1 MDFKKF
7 LPHLIAVA
15 ALMLVAAVYF
25 APNAFNGK
33 VLSQPDNDRARAM
46 QTETRQFL
54 EKEGKA
60 PLWTNS
66 PFGGMPAYQIYSSVQ
81 GNLTKPLYKSLF
93 LWTDYTAVWA
103 QVFVAMFCMYLL
115 LSVFKADWRV
125 AIFGALAFGITSYN
139 IDIIEAGHSTK
150 MAALALA
157 PGVLAGAALI
167 FNGRLLLGGGILA
180 LFTAM
185 QLYANHVQITY
196 YSLLL
201 IGVYSLAQLIDAIRH
216 KTLINWV
223 KQNVVIGLVLLIG
236 FACNLSRLWPTYEY
250 SQETIR
256 GKSELKKD
264 AARGDGLNKDYLF
277 GWSYGVGESF
287 TLLIPHHAG
296 GGANESFKNTELY
309 KTFVRKYSQQ
319 LPPQQADQQ
328 TAALMYTGD
337 QPFVGTAIYFGA
349 IVCFL
354 FLLGAF
360 LVQGNTKWWLFAGGM
375 FMVSLA
381 WGRNFN
387 IEDWKVY
394 AAAALATGLLLFKPL
409 RERNK
414 ASIGI
419 AIGITG
425 VLAVFAA
432 ITEGSVF
439 NLNFFLYEHFPM
451 FNKFRAV
458 SMALGMGQLCFAALA
473 ALGLQKICDPDIS
486 VEQKKRALWMALGT
500 TGVLFLIAAISRSD
514 TGPRDEMLAQ
524 VPDLMSALQKDRSA
538 LWRGDAF
545 RSLGF
550 ILAAVGLIWFYLK
563 GSLKANLTVVAIA
576 LLALT
581 DHWFVCNRT
590 LDSSKYVEKKEATA
604 PPKEEA
610 FDLQIKQ
617 DKDLHYRVLDY
628 ARGKMT
634 ANAIAS
640 YFHKS
645 LSGYHAAKLQ
655 RYQDVVD
662 KYFGD
667 VYPQDE
673 RMLPGVLQLAGL
685 FNVKYLVKPTGEVV
699 PNTAALGNAWF
710 VKGWKTAPNGDEEL
724 DALARLNFRDSAVVQ
739 QSFASTLEGL
749 NIQPDSNATIR
760 LTSYHPDKMEY
771 EYSAATEQL
780 ALFSE
785 MWYPPAKGWKCY
797 LNGQPAPD
805 FIKADYLIR
814 AMRLPAGQNQKLEM
828 RFEPRSF
835 YLGETVS
842 MAASVLA
849 LLLFFGG
856 LFFWYR
862 RHPLGDPN
870 QLADVEP
877 EKKEKSARVAP
888 APPMKSAGKKKK

>member
-7 LPHLIAVA
+7 LPHIIAVGV
-15 ALMLVAAVYF
+15 LMLVSAVYF

-33 VLSQPDNDRARAM
+33 VLQQPDNDKARAM
-46 QTETRQFL
+46 QTESHAYL

-81 GNLTKPLYKSLF
+81 GNLTKPVYKSLF

-115 LSVFKADWRV
+115 LSVLKADWRV
-125 AIFGALAFGITSYN
+125 AVFGALAYGITSYN
-139 IDIIEAGHSTK
+139 VDLVEAGHSTK
-150 MAALALA
+150 MAAIALA
-157 PGVLAGAALI
+157 PGVMAGLALAFG
-167 FNGRLLLGGGILA
+167 GRLLLGGGMLA
-180 LFTAM
+180 LFLAM
-185 QLYANHVQITY
+185 QLYANHIQITY
-196 YSLLL
+196 YTLLL
-201 IGVYSLAQLIDAIRH
+201 IGVYFLIRLIDAFRH
-216 KTLINWV
+216 KAFVHWGKVAGVTALAV
-223 KQNVVIGLVLLIG
+223 TIG
-236 FACNLSRLWPTYEY
+236 FASNLSRIWPTYEY

-256 GKSELKKD
+256 GGANLSTDQNKS
-264 AARGDGLNKDYLF
+264 DGLDKDYLF
-277 GWSYGVGESF
+277 GWSCGVGESF
-287 TLLIPHHAG
+287 SLLIPHHAG
-296 GGANESFKNTELY
+296 GGAGESYKNTELY
-309 KTFVRKYSQQ
+309 KLFIRKYSQQ

-328 TAALMYTGD
+328 TGALMYTGE

-360 LVQGNTKWWLFAGGM
+360 LVPGDVKWWLLIGGA

-381 WGRNFN
+381 WG
-387 IEDWKVY
+387 KH
-394 AAAALATGLLLFKPL
+394 
-409 RERNK
+409 
-414 ASIGI
+414 
-419 AIGITG
+419 
-425 VLAVFAA
+425 
-432 ITEGSVF
+432 
-439 NLNFFLYEHFPM
+439 FFLNHILYDYFPM

-458 SMALGMGQLCFAALA
+458 TMAFGMGQMCFAALA
-473 ALGLQKICDPDIS
+473 ALGLQKLCDPDIAT
-486 VEQKKRALWMALGT
+486 ERKKSAFWKALAAV
-500 TGVLFLIAAISRSD
+500 GVLFLLAMICAPSS
-514 TGPRDEMLAQ
+514 GPRDEMLGQA
-524 VPDLMSALQKDRSA
+524 PDLLSALKQSRSD
-538 LWRGDAF
+538 LWRSDAL

-550 ILAAVGLIWFYLK
+550 ILTAAALIWFYLK
-563 GSLKANLTVVAIA
+563 GSLKASVAVGAIA

-590 LDSSKYVEKKEATA
+590 LDSGKYSDKKTATA
-604 PPKEEA
+604 RPPEA
-610 FDLQIKQ
+610 AYDLQIKQ

-634 ANAIAS
+634 TNWNTS

-655 RYQDVVD
+655 RYQDMVN

-667 VYPQDE
+667 DYPDDE
-673 RMLPGVLQLAGL
+673 RRLPGIMQLAGL
-685 FNVKYLVKPTGEVV
+685 FNVKYVVKTNGELL

-710 VKGWKTAPNGDEEL
+710 VKGWKTAANNDEEI
-724 DALARLNFRDSAVVQ
+724 AAISRLNFRDSAVIQ
-739 QSFASTLEGL
+739 QDMVAALDGL
-749 NIQPDSNATIR
+749 SIQPDSNASIR
-760 LTSYHPDKMEY
+760 LTAYHPDKMEY
-771 EYSAATEQL
+771 EYSAATDQL

-805 FIKADYLIR
+805 FIKADYLLR

-842 MAASVLA
+842 MIASALA

-856 LFFWYR
+856 LFLWYR

-870 QLADVEP
+870 RLADIEAEKVER
-877 EKKEKSARVAP
+877 AAP
-888 APPMKSAGKKKK
+888 AKPAAVKKGKK

>member
-7 LPHLIAVA
+7 LPHLIAVS

-33 VLSQPDNDRARAM
+33 VLSQPDNDRARAL

-54 EKEGKA
+54 EKDGKA

-81 GNLTKPLYKSLF
+81 GNLTKPVYKSLF
-93 LWTDYTAVWA
+93 LWTDYTAAWA

-139 IDIIEAGHSTK
+139 VDIIEAGHSTK
-150 MAALALA
+150 MAALSLA

-167 FNGRLLLGGGILA
+167 FNGRLLLGGGMLA

-201 IGVYSLAQLIDAIRH
+201 IGIYSLAQLVDAIRH
-216 KTLINWV
+216 KTLVNWV
-223 KQNVVIGLVLLIG
+223 KQNVVVGLVLIIG

-264 AARGDGLNKDYLF
+264 EARGDGLNKDYLF

-296 GGANESFKNTELY
+296 GGGNESYKNTELY
-309 KTFVRKYSQQ
+309 KTFLRKYSQQ

-354 FLLGAF
+354 FLIGAF
-360 LVQGNTKWWLFAGGM
+360 LVQGNTKWWLLAGGI

-381 WGRNFN
+381 WGRNFFLN
-387 IEDWKVY
+387 H
-394 AAAALATGLLLFKPL
+394 LLYDYL
-409 RERNK
+409 
-414 ASIGI
+414 
-419 AIGITG
+419 
-425 VLAVFAA
+425 
-432 ITEGSVF
+432 
-439 NLNFFLYEHFPM
+439 PM

-486 VEQKKRALWMALGT
+486 VERKKRALWMALGT

-514 TGPRDEMLAQ
+514 SGPRDEMLAQ
-524 VPDLMSALQKDRSA
+524 VPDLMSALQNDRSA
-538 LWRGDAF
+538 LWRGDAL

-563 GSLKANLTVVAIA
+563 GSLKANLTVIAIA

-590 LDSSKYVEKKEATA
+590 LDSSNYVAKKEATA
-604 PPKEEA
+604 PPKEEV

-634 ANAIAS
+634 VNAAAS

-667 VYPQDE
+667 VYPEDE
-673 RMLPGVLQLAGL
+673 KYLPGILQLAGL
-685 FNVKYLVKPTGEVV
+685 FNVKYLVKPTGEVI
-699 PNTAALGNAWF
+699 PNAAALGNAWF
-710 VKGWKTAPNGDEEL
+710 VKGWKTAPNGDDEL
-724 DALARLNFRDSAVVQ
+724 NALARLNFRDSAVVQ

-870 QLADVEP
+870 QLTDIEP
-877 EKKEKSARVAP
+877 EKKEKPARVAP
-888 APPMKSAGKKKK
+888 APPAKSAGKKKK

>member
-7 LPHLIAVA
+7 LPHLIAVVV
-15 ALMLVAAVYF
+15 LMFVSAVYF

-33 VLSQPDNDRARAM
+33 VLQQPDNDKARAM
-46 QTETRQFL
+46 QTESVEYL

-66 PFGGMPAYQIYSSVQ
+66 PFGGMPAYQIYSSVK
-81 GNLTKPLYKSLF
+81 GNLTKPVYKSLF

-115 LSVFKADWRV
+115 LSVLKADWRV
-125 AIFGALAFGITSYN
+125 AIFGAFAFGITSYN
-139 IDIIEAGHSTK
+139 VDLIEAGHSTK
-150 MAALALA
+150 MAAIALA
-157 PGVLAGAALI
+157 PGIMAGLVLA
-167 FNGRLLLGGGILA
+167 FNGRLLLGSGLMA
-180 LFTAM
+180 LFVSM
-185 QLYANHVQITY
+185 QLYANHIQITY
-196 YSLLL
+196 YTLLL
-201 IGVYSLAQLIDAIRH
+201 VGIYFLFQLADAVRH
-216 KTLINWV
+216 KIIVDWGKRTIVCCLA
-223 KQNVVIGLVLLIG
+223 LAIG
-236 FACNLSRLWPTYEY
+236 FASNLSRIWPTYEY

-256 GKSELKKD
+256 GKSELSKAVEK
-264 AARGDGLNKDYLF
+264 GDGLDKDYLF
-277 GWSYGVGESF
+277 GWSCGVCESF

-296 GGANESFKNTELY
+296 GGASESYKNTELY
-309 KTFVRKYSQQ
+309 KTLTRKYSQQ
-319 LPPQQADQQ
+319 LPPAQADQQ
-328 TAALMYTGD
+328 AAVLMYTGD

-360 LVQGNTKWWLFAGGM
+360 LVPGNAKWWLLTGGF

-381 WGRNFN
+381 WG
-387 IEDWKVY
+387 KH
-394 AAAALATGLLLFKPL
+394 
-409 RERNK
+409 
-414 ASIGI
+414 
-419 AIGITG
+419 
-425 VLAVFAA
+425 
-432 ITEGSVF
+432 
-439 NLNFFLYEHFPM
+439 FFLNHLLYDYFPM

-458 SMALGMGQLCFAALA
+458 TMAFGMGQLCFAALA
-473 ALGLQKICDPDIS
+473 ALGLQKLCDPDIS
-486 VEQKKRALWMALGT
+486 VERKKRALWMALGA
-500 TGVLFLIAAISRSD
+500 TGLLFLLAMICAPSS
-514 TGPRDEMLAQ
+514 GKNDEMLAQ
-524 VPDLMSALQKDRSA
+524 APDLLAALKKDRST
-538 LWRGDAF
+538 LWRSDAI
-545 RSLGF
+545 RSIGF
-550 ILAAVGLIWFYLK
+550 ILVAAGLIWFYLK
-563 GSLKANLTVVAIA
+563 GNLKASLTVGAIA

-590 LDSSKYVEKKEATA
+590 LDSGKYVNKKEAIA
-604 PPKEEA
+604 PPKEEPY
-610 FDLQIKQ
+610 DLQIKQ

-634 ANAIAS
+634 TNWNTS

-655 RYQDVVD
+655 RYQDIVE

-673 RMLPGVLQLAGL
+673 RLLPGILQLAGL
-685 FNVKYLVKPTGEVV
+685 FNVKYLVKPTGELV
-699 PNTAALGNAWF
+699 PNAAALGNAWF
-710 VKGWKTAPNGDEEL
+710 VKGWKTAANGDDEL
-724 DALARLNFRDSAVVQ
+724 NALSRLNFRDSAVVQ
-739 QSFASTLEGL
+739 QSFASALEGL
-749 NIQPDSNATIR
+749 NIQPDSNAVIR
-760 LTSYHPDKMEY
+760 LTAYHPDKMEY
-771 EYSAATEQL
+771 EYSAATDQL

-785 MWYPPAKGWKCY
+785 MYYPPAKGWKCY

-842 MAASVLA
+842 MAASILA

-870 QLADVEP
+870 QLADIEP
-877 EKKEKSARVAP
+877 ERKAEKPVRPAPVAP
-888 APPMKSAGKKKK
+888 AKGGGKKKR

>member
-7 LPHLIAVA
+7 LPHLIAIA
-15 ALMLVAAVYF
+15 ALMLVSAVYF

-33 VLSQPDNDRARAM
+33 VLQQPDNDRARAM
-46 QTETRQFL
+46 STESRQYL

-66 PFGGMPAYQIYSSVQ
+66 PFGGMPAYQIYSPVQ
-81 GNLTKPLYKSLF
+81 GNLTTPVYKSLF
-93 LWTDYTAVWA
+93 LWTDYTAAWA

-115 LSVFKADWRV
+115 LSVLKADWRV

-139 IDIIEAGHSTK
+139 VDIIEAGHSTK

-157 PGVLAGAALI
+157 PGVLAGVVLA
-167 FNGRLLLGGGILA
+167 FNGRLLLGGGLAA
-180 LFTAM
+180 LFAAM
-185 QLYANHVQITY
+185 QLNANHVQITY
-196 YSLLL
+196 YTLLL
-201 IGVYSLAQLIDAIRH
+201 IGIYFLAQLAGAVRH
-216 KTLINWV
+216 KAFADWGKAL
-223 KQNVVIGLVLLIG
+223 VVTGLALAIG
-236 FACNLSRLWPTYEY
+236 FACNLSRLWPTWEY
-250 SQETIR
+250 SKETIR
-256 GKSELKKD
+256 GKSELQKN
-264 AARGDGLNKDYLF
+264 AARGDGLDKDYLF
-277 GWSYGVGESF
+277 GWSYGVCESF

-296 GGANESFKNTELY
+296 GGGNESYKNTELY
-309 KTFVRKYSQQ
+309 KTLVRNYSQQ

-328 TAALMYTGD
+328 AAVLMYTGD

-354 FLLGAF
+354 ALLAAF
-360 LVQGNTKWWLFAGGM
+360 LVTSNAKWWLLTGGV

-381 WGRNFN
+381 WG
-387 IEDWKVY
+387 K
-394 AAAALATGLLLFKPL
+394 
-409 RERNK
+409 
-414 ASIGI
+414 
-419 AIGITG
+419 
-425 VLAVFAA
+425 
-432 ITEGSVF
+432 
-439 NLNFFLYEHFPM
+439 NFFLNDLLYDYFPM

-473 ALGLQKICDPDIS
+473 ALGLQKLSDPDIA
-486 VEQKKRALWMALGT
+486 VERKKRALWTALGA
-500 TGVLFLIAAISRSD
+500 TGLLFLVAMMCVPDS
-514 TGPRDEMLAQ
+514 GKNDEMLTQA
-524 VPDLMSALQKDRSA
+524 PDLLKALKKDRAA
-538 LWRGDAF
+538 LWRADAL
-545 RSLGF
+545 RSIGF
-550 ILAAVGLIWFYLK
+550 ILAVAVLLWFYLK
-563 GSLKANLTVVAIA
+563 GTLKANLTVGAIA

-581 DHWFVCNRT
+581 DHWFICNRT
-590 LDSSKYVEKKEATA
+590 LDSSKYKDKKETIA
-604 PPKEEA
+604 PPAPED

-634 ANAIAS
+634 GNATAS

-655 RYQDVVD
+655 RYQDVVE

-673 RMLPGVLQLAGL
+673 RLLPGILRMAGL
-685 FNVKYLVKPTGEVV
+685 FNVKYLVKPNGEVV
-699 PNTAALGNAWF
+699 PNAAALGNAWL
-710 VKGWKTAPNGDEEL
+710 VKGWKTAANGDDEL
-724 DALARLNFRDSAVVQ
+724 NALARLDFRDTAVVQ
-739 QSFASTLEGL
+739 QSFANALEGL

-760 LTSYHPDKMEY
+760 LTAYHPDKMEY

-814 AMRLPAGQNQKLEM
+814 AMRLPPGQNQKLEM
-828 RFEPRSF
+828 RFEPQSF
-835 YLGETVS
+835 YLGETIS
-842 MAASVLA
+842 MIASALA

-856 LFFWYR
+856 LFLWYR

-870 QLADVEP
+870 QLTDIEP
-877 EKKEKSARVAP
+877 EKKEKPARATPAAP
-888 APPMKSAGKKKK
+888 AKKGEGKKKR

>member
-7 LPHLIAVA
+7 LPHLIAVVV
-15 ALMLVAAVYF
+15 LMFVSAVYF

-33 VLSQPDNDRARAM
+33 VLQQPDNDKARAM
-46 QTETRQFL
+46 QTESVEYL

-66 PFGGMPAYQIYSSVQ
+66 PFGGMPAYQIYSSVK
-81 GNLTKPLYKSLF
+81 GNLTKPVYKSLF

-115 LSVFKADWRV
+115 LSVLKADWRV
-125 AIFGALAFGITSYN
+125 AIFGAFAFGITSYN
-139 IDIIEAGHSTK
+139 VDLIEAGHSTK
-150 MAALALA
+150 MAAIALA
-157 PGVLAGAALI
+157 PGIMAGLVLA
-167 FNGRLLLGGGILA
+167 FNGRLLLGSGLMA
-180 LFTAM
+180 LFVSM
-185 QLYANHVQITY
+185 QLYANHIQITY
-196 YSLLL
+196 YTLLL
-201 IGVYSLAQLIDAIRH
+201 VGIYFLFQLADAVRH
-216 KTLINWV
+216 KIIVDWGKRTIVCCLA
-223 KQNVVIGLVLLIG
+223 LAIG
-236 FACNLSRLWPTYEY
+236 FASNLSRIWPTYEY

-256 GKSELKKD
+256 GKSELSKAVEK
-264 AARGDGLNKDYLF
+264 GDGLDKDYLF
-277 GWSYGVGESF
+277 GWSCGVCESF

-296 GGANESFKNTELY
+296 GGASESYKNTELY
-309 KTFVRKYSQQ
+309 KTLTRKYSQQ
-319 LPPQQADQQ
+319 LPPAQADQQ
-328 TAALMYTGD
+328 AAVLMYTGD

-360 LVQGNTKWWLFAGGM
+360 LVPGNAKWWLLTGGF

-381 WGRNFN
+381 WG
-387 IEDWKVY
+387 KH
-394 AAAALATGLLLFKPL
+394 
-409 RERNK
+409 
-414 ASIGI
+414 
-419 AIGITG
+419 
-425 VLAVFAA
+425 
-432 ITEGSVF
+432 
-439 NLNFFLYEHFPM
+439 FFLNHLLYDYFPM

-458 SMALGMGQLCFAALA
+458 TMAFGMGQLCFAALA
-473 ALGLQKICDPDIS
+473 ALGLQKLCDPDIS
-486 VEQKKRALWMALGT
+486 VERKKRALWMALGA
-500 TGVLFLIAAISRSD
+500 TGLLFLLAMICAPSS
-514 TGPRDEMLAQ
+514 GKNDEMLAQ
-524 VPDLMSALQKDRSA
+524 APDLLAALKKDRST
-538 LWRGDAF
+538 LWRSDAI
-545 RSLGF
+545 RSIGF
-550 ILAAVGLIWFYLK
+550 ILVAAGLIWFYLK
-563 GSLKANLTVVAIA
+563 GNLKASLTVGAIA

-590 LDSSKYVEKKEATA
+590 LDSGKYVNKKEAIA

-610 FDLQIKQ
+610 YDLQIKQ

-634 ANAIAS
+634 TNWNTS

-655 RYQDVVD
+655 RYQDIVE

-673 RMLPGVLQLAGL
+673 RLLPGILQLAGL
-685 FNVKYLVKPTGEVV
+685 FNVKYLVKPTGELV
-699 PNTAALGNAWF
+699 PNAAALGNAWF
-710 VKGWKTAPNGDEEL
+710 VKGWKTAANGDDEL
-724 DALARLNFRDSAVVQ
+724 NALSRLNFRDSAVVQ
-739 QSFASTLEGL
+739 QSFASALEGL
-749 NIQPDSNATIR
+749 NIQPDSNAVIR
-760 LTSYHPDKMEY
+760 LTAYHPDKMEY
-771 EYSAATEQL
+771 EYSAATDQL

-785 MWYPPAKGWKCY
+785 MYYPPAKGWKCY

-842 MAASVLA
+842 MAASILA

-870 QLADVEP
+870 QLADIEP
-877 EKKEKSARVAP
+877 ERKAEKPVRPAPVAP
-888 APPMKSAGKKKK
+888 AKGGGKKKR

>member
-1 MDFKKF
+1 MKFKKL
-7 LPHLIAVA
+7 LPHLIAVG
-15 ALMLVAAVYF
+15 ALLLVSAVYF

-33 VLSQPDNDRARAM
+33 ILSQPDNDKARAM

-66 PFGGMPAYQIYSSVQ
+66 PFGGMPAYQIQSAVK
-81 GNLTKPLYKSLF
+81 GNLTKPVFKSLF
-93 LWTDYTAVWA
+93 LWTDYTAAWA

-115 LSVFKADWRV
+115 LSVLKTDWRV

-139 IDIIEAGHSTK
+139 VDILEAGHSTK

-157 PGVLAGAALI
+157 PGLLAGAVLV
-167 FNGRLLLGGGILA
+167 FNGRLWLGGGVLA
-180 LFTAM
+180 MFSSI

-196 YSLLL
+196 YTLLL
-201 IGVYSLAQLIDAIRH
+201 IGIYFLAQLAEAVRH
-216 KTLINWV
+216 KAFLPLGKSLAATGFALA
-223 KQNVVIGLVLLIG
+223 LG
-236 FACNLSRLWPTYEY
+236 FACNTSRLWPTWEY
-250 SQETIR
+250 GKETIR

-264 AARGDGLNKDYLF
+264 AERGDGLDKDYLF

-296 GGANESFKNTELY
+296 GGANESYKNTELY
-309 KTFVRKYSQQ
+309 KVFTRKYSQQ
-319 LPPQQADQQ
+319 IPPQQADQQ
-328 TAALMYTGD
+328 AGALMYTGD

-360 LVQGNTKWWLFAGGM
+360 LVPGNVTWWLLASGV
-375 FMVSLA
+375 FMISLA
-381 WGRNFN
+381 WG
-387 IEDWKVY
+387 K
-394 AAAALATGLLLFKPL
+394 
-409 RERNK
+409 
-414 ASIGI
+414 
-419 AIGITG
+419 
-425 VLAVFAA
+425 
-432 ITEGSVF
+432 
-439 NLNFFLYEHFPM
+439 NFFLNELLYEHFPM

-486 VEQKKRALWMALGT
+486 IERKKRALWMALGAT
-500 TGVLFLIAAISRSD
+500 ALLFLVAKICAPD
-514 TGPRDEMLAQ
+514 VGKNDEMLAQ
-524 VPDLMSALQKDRSA
+524 APDLLSALKNDRAS
-538 LWRGDAF
+538 LWRNDAL
-545 RSLGF
+545 RSIGF
-550 ILAAVGLIWFYLK
+550 ILAASALIWFYLK
-563 GSLKANLTVVAIA
+563 GTLKASLTVGAIA

-590 LDSSKYVEKKEATA
+590 LESSNYVDKKEGTA
-604 PPKEEA
+604 PPKEET

-628 ARGKMT
+628 ARGRMT
-634 ANAIAS
+634 GNWDAS

-655 RYQDVVD
+655 RYQDVVE

-667 VYPQDE
+667 VPPQDE
-673 RMLPGVLQLAGL
+673 RLLPGILQLAGI
-685 FNVKYLVKPTGEVV
+685 FNVKYLIKPTGQVV
-699 PNTAALGNAWF
+699 PNAAALGNAWF
-710 VKGWKTAPNGDEEL
+710 VKGWKTAANGDDEL
-724 DALARLNFRDSAVVQ
+724 DALGRLNFRDTAVVQ
-739 QSFASTLEGL
+739 QSFASSALGGL

-760 LTSYHPDKMEY
+760 LTAYHPDKMEY

-797 LNGQPAPD
+797 LNGQEVPG

-835 YLGETVS
+835 YLGETIS
-842 MAASVLA
+842 MAASALA

-856 LFFWYR
+856 LFFWFR

-870 QLADVEP
+870 QLADIEP
-877 EKKEKSARVAP
+877 EKKEKPARATP
-888 APPMKSAGKKKK
+888 AVPAKGGGKKKR